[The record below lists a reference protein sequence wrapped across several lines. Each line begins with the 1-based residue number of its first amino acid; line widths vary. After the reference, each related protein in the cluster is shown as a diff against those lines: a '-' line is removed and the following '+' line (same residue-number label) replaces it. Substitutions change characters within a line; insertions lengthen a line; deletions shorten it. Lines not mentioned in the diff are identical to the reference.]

1 MLNIKIAISSDNH
14 LDVNQVNIEQAL
26 TFQSNWLKKNK
37 VDYYL
42 FGGDLFNNFTKTER
56 YFNELQ
62 ELTPDTKIFY
72 ILGNHDMLNNI
83 SFDEIEHPRSP
94 LYIHNRSID
103 IPNTNWR
110 IIGNNGWYDYSFS
123 QYAKQ
128 PTKVQTWKKV
138 YWLDSSIDQPIDDQE
153 RMKNVLDQV
162 KAQLSSA
169 KAAGK
174 RVIFLTH
181 FAPRHELLAPK
192 PAAVNTPRKE
202 RFYQMINAMMG
213 SDQLGNLLEDSSI
226 VKYAF
231 YGHLHGIHPP
241 LKQNNTI
248 YYSQAVGVNNK
259 RINEWQ
265 RDNFFDQ
272 WVATIR
278 SIDVR

>member
-1 MLNIKIAISSDNH
+1 MKIAISSDNH

-62 ELTPDTKIFY
+62 KLTPDTKIFY

-162 KAQLSSA
+162 KAQLSSG

>member
-62 ELTPDTKIFY
+62 KLTPDTKIFY